1 VFVKSG
7 TPKAIAQR
15 LQKEYAQAMND
26 KDVIAGLKN
35 IYAEPIKLD
44 TQATQ
49 QLLISDVQKWSAVIQ
64 NSRLMS
70 K

>member
-1 VFVKSG
+1 
-7 TPKAIAQR
+7 
-15 LQKEYAQAMND
+15 
-26 KDVIAGLKN
+26 VIAGLKN
-35 IYAEPIKLD
+35 IYAEPMNLD

-64 NSRLMS
+64 NSKLMS